1 MTAGALT
8 TKRRRSIRRRP
19 IGYLFVAPIVLFFV
33 VFVGYPFLRS
43 FYLSLTSWSG
53 LGSPRFVGVRNF
65 RVMTDDPVF
74 WKALGNTFLFTGVTT
89 VLQTA
94 LPLLLAVLL
103 NRGWR
108 AGVLFRTLIFI
119 PAVISLVVTG
129 VLWQLIYEPNFGT
142 LNEVL
147 RDIGLGGL
155 AHPWLADPH
164 TVLPALMVVS
174 LWQSL
179 GLFTLIYLA
188 GLQGINPTLYEAA
201 SIDGASATQ
210 QFRNVTVPMLRTVT
224 GVVIILNLINGF
236 KTFDMIYV
244 MTGGG
249 PNRASEVL
257 GTYLYGLAF
266 GSTAG
271 AVPALGYAT
280 AISMVIF
287 VLCLAATLIQLRISR
302 RSADVN

>member
-1 MTAGALT
+1 VTAAAPGLPRS
-8 TKRRRSIRRRP
+8 RRNAQVRRWTV
-19 IGYLFVAPIVLFFV
+19 GYLFILPIVVFFA

-53 LGSPRFVGVRNF
+53 LGSPSFVGLRNF
-65 RVMTDDPVF
+65 SNLLDDDIF
-74 WKALGNTFLFTGVTT
+74 WKALGNTLLFTAVTT

-94 LPLLLAVLL
+94 LPLLVAVLL

-119 PAVISLVVTG
+119 PAVISFVVTG
-129 VLWQLIYEPNFGT
+129 VLWQLIYDPNFGM
-142 LNEVL
+142 LNEGL
-147 RDIGLGGL
+147 RKIGLDGL
-155 AHPWLADPH
+155 AHAWLADPS
-164 TVLPALMVVS
+164 TVLPAMMVVS
-174 LWQSL
+174 LWQAL
-179 GLFTLIYLA
+179 GLFVLIYLA
-188 GLQGINPTLYEAA
+188 GLQGVDPTLYEAA
-201 SIDGASATQ
+201 EIDGANGRQ
-210 QFRNVTVPMLRTVT
+210 RFFNITVPMLRTVT
-224 GVVIILNLINGF
+224 TVVVTLNLINGF
-236 KTFDMIYV
+236 KTFDVIYV

-249 PNRASEVL
+249 PNHASEVL

-287 VLCLAATLIQLRISR
+287 VLCMLATVAQLRLAR
-302 RSADVN
+302 RGR

>member
-8 TKRRRSIRRRP
+8 TRRRSIRRRP

-53 LGSPRFVGVRNF
+53 LGSARFVGVRNF
-65 RVMTDDPVF
+65 QVMADDPVF
-74 WKALGNTFLFTGVTT
+74 WKVLGNTFLFTGVTT
-89 VLQTA
+89 VLQTV

-142 LNEVL
+142 FNEIL
-147 RDIGLGGL
+147 RGVGLGGL

-188 GLQGINPTLYEAA
+188 GLQGINPSLYEAA
-201 SIDGASATQ
+201 SIDGASPSQ
-210 QFRNVTVPMLRTVT
+210 QFRSVTVPMLRTVT
-224 GVVIILNLINGF
+224 GVVVILNLINGF

-302 RSADVN
+302 RSADVD